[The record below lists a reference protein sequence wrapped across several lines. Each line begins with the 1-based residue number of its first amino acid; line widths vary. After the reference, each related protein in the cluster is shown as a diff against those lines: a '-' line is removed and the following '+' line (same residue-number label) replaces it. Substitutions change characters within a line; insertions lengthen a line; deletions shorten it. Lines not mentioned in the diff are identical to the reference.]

1 MGRLE
6 GKVAL
11 ITGAGSGIGEACA
24 MLFAEE
30 GARVVVEDINGAA
43 AERVATAIR
52 EAGHQA
58 FSVQGDVSV
67 AADAERMVDA
77 AVRQWGRI
85 DIVINNAAVQ
95 KVVASIE
102 LLSEQDWDRV
112 IDVNLKGGFLVSRAA
127 VPHMKRQGSGV
138 ILFTGSEMGFVAD
151 PAIPVYVAS
160 KGGVHMLMKAM
171 AVGLIKHNIRVNAF
185 CPGETDTP
193 LLQGEIDSSPDPAA
207 TKAAYDAW
215 APIGRMAVPREQ
227 ANVALFLASD
237 EAAFVTGVN
246 LPADGGALAKMAV
259 PDISAADLQ
268 LD

>member
-1 MGRLE
+1 VGRVE
-6 GKVAL
+6 GRVAL

-24 MLFAEE
+24 RLFAEE
-30 GARVVVEDINGAA
+30 GARVVVEDINGPA

-52 EAGHQA
+52 GAGGQA
-58 FSVQGDVSV
+58 ISVMGDVSV
-67 AADAERMVDA
+67 AVDAERMVA
-77 AVRQWGRI
+77 AAINAFGRI

-95 KVVASIE
+95 KVVESIE
-102 LLSEQDWDRV
+102 LLDEADWDRV

-127 VPHMKRQGSGV
+127 IPHMKRQGGGV

-171 AVGLIKHNIRVNAF
+171 AAGLIKHGIRVNAF

-193 LLQGEIDSSPDPAA
+193 LLQQEIATSPDPAA

-215 APIGRMAVPREQ
+215 APIGRMATPREQ
-227 ANVALFLASD
+227 AAVALFLASD
-237 EAAFVTGVN
+237 EASFVVGATFV
-246 LPADGGALAKMAV
+246 ADGGFTAS
-259 PDISAADLQ
+259 I
-268 LD
+268 